1 MRSNLVFLAKKAQT
15 RQAANLISVEP
26 SIDGLAAISPDTG
39 GIARLRDEVRLH
51 RVEQAVVVELHLAE
65 LQEILA
71 G

>member
-1 MRSNLVFLAKKAQT
+1 MPHNLSVWVKRTKT
-15 RQAANLISVEP
+15 RQATNLISVEP
-26 SIDGLAAISPDTG
+26 SIDGLAAIPSDTG